1 MNNKEKH
8 ASVLIETNRE
18 KFSIVNNKISKTFKE
33 YYNLVDTYSYEIS
46 YIENSINSFKPKKKF
61 KIKNFIDNQ
70 QLLIKEL
77 VNIINNLLLSIKLRS
92 NKDTNS
98 KSKKS
103 IKSIIEKN
111 NTNINY
117 LKTKISETNRQKNNT
132 DNNMSKLNSKN
143 QFEENI
149 SLLNIKKK
157 KKEIKI
163 NQYINKPKITEN
175 MKNGFSS
182 KNSTIS
188 NIISFSTKNKSFLNN
203 SNSFL
208 SDINNIVSTNP
219 IYKNDNKSSSSPQ
232 MKKANKI
239 RLKLTNY
246 NNKKKEVLNSS
257 FQSNKTHIKKK
268 MRKSASYKSFD
279 KIPISISA
287 NSISNMIYKSR
298 SKSIVPLKISDFSLK
313 KENIPY
319 STHFDTASEDKE
331 KKNGILYIFSDN
343 KLTNMKNHDLDGK
356 FHITPHRMTKEVLSN
371 SYNILNKFEK
381 RRKKDVLVVGKN
393 SKSLLF

>member
-1 MNNKEKH
+1 MNNKEKY

-77 VNIINNLLLSIKLRS
+77 VNIINNLLLSIKVHS
-92 NKDTNS
+92 NKEANS

-117 LKTKISETNRQKNNT
+117 LKNKISETNRQKNT
-132 DNNMSKLNSKN
+132 DNNMLKLNSKN

-149 SLLNIKKK
+149 SFLNIKKK

-208 SDINNIVSTNP
+208 SDINNIVNTNP
-219 IYKNDNKSSSSPQ
+219 IYKNENKSTSSPQ

-257 FQSNKTHIKKK
+257 FQSNKTQIKEK

-343 KLTNMKNHDLDGK
+343 KVTNMKNHDLDGK

>member
-1 MNNKEKH
+1 MNNKEKY

-77 VNIINNLLLSIKLRS
+77 VNIINNLLLSIKVHS
-92 NKDTNS
+92 NKEANS

-117 LKTKISETNRQKNNT
+117 LKNKISETNRQKNT
-132 DNNMSKLNSKN
+132 DNNMLKLNSKN

-149 SLLNIKKK
+149 SFLNIKKK

-208 SDINNIVSTNP
+208 SDINNIVNTNP
-219 IYKNDNKSSSSPQ
+219 IYKNENKSTSSPQ

-239 RLKLTNY
+239 RLKLTN
-246 NNKKKEVLNSS
+246 KKKEVLNSS
-257 FQSNKTHIKKK
+257 FQSNKTQIKEK

-343 KLTNMKNHDLDGK
+343 KVTNMKNHDLDGK

>member
-1 MNNKEKH
+1 MNNKEKY

-77 VNIINNLLLSIKLRS
+77 VNIINNLLLSIKVHS
-92 NKDTNS
+92 NKEANS

-117 LKTKISETNRQKNNT
+117 LKNKISETNRQKNT
-132 DNNMSKLNSKN
+132 DNNMLKLNSKN

-149 SLLNIKKK
+149 SFLNIKKK

-208 SDINNIVSTNP
+208 SDINNIVKTNP
-219 IYKNDNKSSSSPQ
+219 IYKNENKSTSSPQ

-257 FQSNKTHIKKK
+257 FQSNKTQIKEK

-343 KLTNMKNHDLDGK
+343 KVTNMKNHDLDGK

>member
-1 MNNKEKH
+1 MNNKEKY

-77 VNIINNLLLSIKLRS
+77 VNIINNLLLSIKVHS
-92 NKDTNS
+92 NKEANS

-117 LKTKISETNRQKNNT
+117 LKNKISETNRQKNT
-132 DNNMSKLNSKN
+132 DNNMLKLNSKN

-149 SLLNIKKK
+149 SFLNIKKK

-208 SDINNIVSTNP
+208 SDINNIVNTNP
-219 IYKNDNKSSSSPQ
+219 IYKNENKSTSSPQ

-257 FQSNKTHIKKK
+257 FQSNKTQIKEK

-298 SKSIVPLKISDFSLK
+298 SKSIVPLQISDFSLK

-343 KLTNMKNHDLDGK
+343 KVTNMKNHDLDGK

>member
-1 MNNKEKH
+1 MNNKEKY

-18 KFSIVNNKISKTFKE
+18 KFSIVNNKISKIFKE
-33 YYNLVDTYSYEIS
+33 YYNLVDTYSYEIN

-77 VNIINNLLLSIKLRS
+77 VNIINNLLLSIKLHS
-92 NKDTNS
+92 NKETNS

-117 LKTKISETNRQKNNT
+117 LKNKISETTRQKNNN
-132 DNNMSKLNSKN
+132 DNVVKLNSKN
-143 QFEENI
+143 QIEENI
-149 SLLNIKKK
+149 SFLNIKKK

-175 MKNGFSS
+175 IIKNGLSS

-188 NIISFSTKNKSFLNN
+188 NIISNSTKNKSFLNN

-208 SDINNIVSTNP
+208 SDINNIVITNP
-219 IYKNDNKSSSSPQ
+219 IYKNYKKSVTSLQ

-239 RLKLTNY
+239 RLKLSNY

-257 FQSNKTHIKKK
+257 FQSNRSQRKEK
-268 MRKSASYKSFD
+268 MRKSSSYKSFE

-313 KENIPY
+313 KENMPY
-319 STHFDTASEDKE
+319 LTNNDTASEYKE
-331 KKNGILYIFSDN
+331 KKNGILCIFSDN
-343 KLTNMKNHDLDGK
+343 KVKSMKKHDLDGK

-381 RRKKDVLVVGKN
+381 RRKKDVAVIGKN
-393 SKSLLF
+393 SKS

>member
-257 FQSNKTHIKKK
+257 FQSNKTHIKEK
-268 MRKSASYKSFD
+268 MRKSAYR
-279 KIPISISA
+279 
-287 NSISNMIYKSR
+287 YQYQQ
-298 SKSIVPLKISDFSLK
+298 IVFQI
-313 KENIPY
+313 
-319 STHFDTASEDKE
+319 
-331 KKNGILYIFSDN
+331 
-343 KLTNMKNHDLDGK
+343 
-356 FHITPHRMTKEVLSN
+356 
-371 SYNILNKFEK
+371 
-381 RRKKDVLVVGKN
+381 
-393 SKSLLF
+393 